1 MPEHDYVRIITVVK
15 RADFDAFLT
24 RDIYRQVT
32 ADDAE
37 IDFTVVGYEDTYVPS
52 RNGDAA

>member
-15 RADFDAFLT
+15 RADFEALLT
-24 RDIYRQVT
+24 RDGYRQVT